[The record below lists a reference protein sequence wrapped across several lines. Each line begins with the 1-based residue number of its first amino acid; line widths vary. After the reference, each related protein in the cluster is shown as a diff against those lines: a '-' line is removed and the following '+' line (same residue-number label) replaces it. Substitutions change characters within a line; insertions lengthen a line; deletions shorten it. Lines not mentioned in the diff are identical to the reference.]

1 MKTLNRVKS
10 IIMALAVAVSISTS
24 LNVSA
29 ESEYANIEPISYTD
43 TESRLAA
50 SNVWHTLPNFPQ
62 MKQKVNMIA
71 GKPAFSL

>member
-43 TESRLAA
+43 TES
-50 SNVWHTLPNFPQ
+50 
-62 MKQKVNMIA
+62 
-71 GKPAFSL
+71 

>member
-43 TESRLAA
+43 TESRLV
-50 SNVWHTLPNFPQ
+50 SC
-62 MKQKVNMIA
+62 KQCMAYITK
-71 GKPAFSL
+71 FSADETKR